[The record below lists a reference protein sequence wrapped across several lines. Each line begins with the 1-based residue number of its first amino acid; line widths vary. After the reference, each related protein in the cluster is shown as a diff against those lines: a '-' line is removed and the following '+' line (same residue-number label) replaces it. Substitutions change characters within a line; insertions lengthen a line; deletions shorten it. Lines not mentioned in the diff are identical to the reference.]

1 MKILYLPNL
10 FPKLGVIFPGANEAF
25 FINCALSPVPS
36 LSQEHSLRYTTV
48 ELLLLKVDLPIE
60 RIEVGRY
67 QDQHDGFSVALVLV
81 SFRIDTTLTV
91 QTISLDFGTGT
102 RLH

>member
-10 FPKLGVIFPGANEAF
+10 FPKLGVIFPGAKEAF

-36 LSQEHSLRYTTV
+36 LSQEHSLRHTTD
-48 ELLLLKVDLPIE
+48 ELLLFKVDLPIE
-60 RIEVGRY
+60 SIEVGRY
-67 QDQHDGFSVALVLV
+67 QDQHNGFSVPLVLV
-81 SFRIDTTLTV
+81 NFRTDIMLTV
-91 QTISLDFGTGT
+91 HTLDFGTGI

>member
-36 LSQEHSLRYTTV
+36 LSQEHSLRHTTV
-48 ELLLLKVDLPIE
+48 ELLLFKVDLPIE

-67 QDQHDGFSVALVLV
+67 QDQHDWFSVPLVLI
-81 SFRIDTTLTV
+81 SLRTDTTLTV
-91 QTISLDFGTGT
+91 QTFDFGTGT